1 MDLKGIGQGMIAA
14 AFLLFIA
21 VGSLVSFTGWV
32 FKEGSLKSKTR
43 IEPRIELIIT
53 NNQPDTLFVY
63 EVK

>member
-1 MDLKGIGQGMIAA
+1 MDSLMIKLIAGIVSLGISLG
-14 AFLLFIA
+14 LA
-21 VGSLVSFTGWV
+21 VVGVVSLIT
-32 FKEGSLKSKTR
+32 EPTTMKSKKL

>member
-1 MDLKGIGQGMIAA
+1 MDLKGIGEGMVAA
-14 AFLLFIA
+14 AFLLFVV
-21 VGSLVSFTGWV
+21 VGCLISFTAWIS
-32 FKEGSLKSKTR
+32 KEETLKSKTR

>member
-1 MDLKGIGQGMIAA
+1 
-14 AFLLFIA
+14 
-21 VGSLVSFTGWV
+21 
-32 FKEGSLKSKTR
+32 LKSKTR

>member
-1 MDLKGIGQGMIAA
+1 MEGVGQG
-14 AFLLFIA
+14 IA
-21 VGSLVSFTGWV
+21 VVFFIFFVLGFTVCSGV
-32 FKEGSLKSKTR
+32 IYMLEDDRIKSKTR

>member
-1 MDLKGIGQGMIAA
+1 MIKLIAGIVTGCALV
-14 AFLLFIA
+14 AFATVGVASLLVKPKAI
-21 VGSLVSFTGWV
+21 
-32 FKEGSLKSKTR
+32 KSKKL